1 MTTGNLTQL
10 IFPLLLVVA
19 FYFLLIR
26 PQQQQ
31 RKAQAQ
37 MVASLTQGAR
47 ILTVGGIYATIVEVE
62 EDRLLV
68 EVADGSQMEIA
79 KRAVG
84 TVLPA
89 ESAELDEDDSE
100 PEMADDSSEASEQL
114 AGDSKAESSDD

>member
-1 MTTGNLTQL
+1 VTSGNLTQL
-10 IFPLLLVVA
+10 IFPLLLIVA

-37 MVASLTQGAR
+37 MVASLNEGTR

-89 ESAELDEDDSE
+89 ESAELDDDSE
-100 PEMADDSSEASEQL
+100 PEMAGDSTGAPEQL
-114 AGDSKAESSDD
+114 AGDSKAESSDV

>member
-10 IFPLLLVVA
+10 IFPLLLIVA

-37 MVASLTQGAR
+37 MVASLTEGAR

-84 TVLPA
+84 TVLPPD
-89 ESAELDEDDSE
+89 SAELDEDSE
-100 PEMADDSSEASEQL
+100 PEMADESEEAPEELAS
-114 AGDSKAESSDD
+114 DSKAESSDG

>member
-1 MTTGNLTQL
+1 MPYTQL
-10 IFPLLLVVA
+10 IFPLLLIVA

-31 RKAQAQ
+31 RKTQQQ
-37 MVASLTQGAR
+37 MVESLTQGTR

-84 TVLPA
+84 TVIKA
-89 ESAELDEDDSE
+89 EPIESDDEAE
-100 PEMADDSSEASEQL
+100 PEMADADSEEEPAQLGGDAEADSSN
-114 AGDSKAESSDD
+114 D

>member
-1 MTTGNLTQL
+1 MTSGSLTNL
-10 IFPLLLVVA
+10 IFPLLLIVA

-37 MVASLTQGAR
+37 MVASLTEGAR

-84 TVLPA
+84 SVLPA
-89 ESAELDEDDSE
+89 EPEEIDDDSE
-100 PEMADDSSEASEQL
+100 PEMADGSDEAPEQL
-114 AGDSKAESSDD
+114 EGDTKADASND